1 MSQGV
6 IPQGISGDGSPF
18 RRQARCT
25 MVWSDKP
32 DMTQFWRT
40 LLLLTF
46 LLEVLRVF
54 GVPGE
59 VRTHAQGEE
68 FVRTRQLNRQET
80 DPTVDP
86 HRTFLMIG
94 ENATV
99 SDSFLLNYT
108 RDKGSTPQGINMVAP
123 DLMYDPASRKL
134 LFRSG
139 IMREVNDISE
149 LRLGRAPGAY
159 PNQIDFNSLLPPFAI
174 IGQVG
179 FESWQGGRRG
189 YGALKAAVQGAAAAD
204 PRLNM
209 LYLSTATGHS
219 GRSPDGSS
227 EYKPDKPVPHV
238 ALYPEGTLDIGY
250 GTDPSQRPRFTTKIR
265 GHVIVDGD
273 IYAQRCIELPPA
285 TIHAE
290 INR

>member
-1 MSQGV
+1 
-6 IPQGISGDGSPF
+6 
-18 RRQARCT
+18 
-25 MVWSDKP
+25 MVCSDKP

-68 FVRTRQLNRQET
+68 FVRTRRLNRQET

-139 IMREVNDISE
+139 IMREVDDISE
-149 LRLGRAPGAY
+149 LRLGRAPG
-159 PNQIDFNSLLPPFAI
+159 PD
-174 IGQVG
+174 
-179 FESWQGGRRG
+179 RR
-189 YGALKAAVQGAAAAD
+189 AW
-204 PRLNM
+204 
-209 LYLSTATGHS
+209 
-219 GRSPDGSS
+219 
-227 EYKPDKPVPHV
+227 
-238 ALYPEGTLDIGY
+238 
-250 GTDPSQRPRFTTKIR
+250 
-265 GHVIVDGD
+265 
-273 IYAQRCIELPPA
+273 
-285 TIHAE
+285 
-290 INR
+290 

>member
-1 MSQGV
+1 MT
-6 IPQGISGDGSPF
+6 PF
-18 RRQARCT
+18 WKA
-25 MVWSDKP
+25 MIVA
-32 DMTQFWRT
+32 
-40 LLLLTF
+40 TF
-46 LLEVLRVF
+46 LLEVAHVF

-59 VRTHAQGEE
+59 IRTYAQSDE
-68 FVRTRQLNRQET
+68 FVRTRQLSRQET

-86 HRTFLMIG
+86 HRTFFMMG

-99 SDSFLLNYT
+99 SSTFLQNYT
-108 RDKGSTPQGINMVAP
+108 RDKGSTQFGINTVAP
-123 DLMYDPASRKL
+123 DFMYDPASRKL

-139 IMREVNDISE
+139 VIREVNDISE
-149 LRLGRAPGAY
+149 LRLGRAPGEY
-159 PNQIDFNSLLPPFAI
+159 PNGIDFNTLLTPFTI
-174 IGQVG
+174 VGQVG

-189 YGALKAAVQGAAAAD
+189 YGAIKAAVQGAAAAD

-209 LYLSTATGHS
+209 LYLSTATGQA

-250 GTDPSQRPRFTTKIR
+250 GTDPAQRPRFTTKIR
-265 GHVIVDGD
+265 GHVIVEGD
-273 IYAQRCIELPPA
+273 IYAQRCIELPA
-285 TIHAE
+285 STLRAE

>member
-1 MSQGV
+1 MT
-6 IPQGISGDGSPF
+6 PF
-18 RRQARCT
+18 
-25 MVWSDKP
+25 WK
-32 DMTQFWRT
+32 T
-40 LLLLTF
+40 LILLTVTMEIVR
-46 LLEVLRVF
+46 LF
-54 GVPGE
+54 GLPGE
-59 VRTHAQGEE
+59 VEIYAQNRE
-68 FVRTRQLNRQET
+68 VIRTRVLGAQET

-86 HRTFLMIG
+86 YRTFLLIG

-99 SDSFLLNYT
+99 SDAFLNSYT
-108 RDKGSTPQGINMVAP
+108 RGASSTRNGLNMVAP
-123 DLMYDPASRKL
+123 EFLYDPASRKL

-139 IMREVNDISE
+139 VVREVDDISE
-149 LRLGRAPGAY
+149 VRLGRAPGQY
-159 PNQIDFNSLLPPFAI
+159 PNAIDFNALLPPFTI

-179 FESWQGGRRG
+179 FESWQGPKG
-189 YGALKAAVQGAAAAD
+189 YGALKAAVQGAIAAD

-209 LYLSTATGHS
+209 LYFSTATGKP

-227 EYKPDKPVPHV
+227 EYKADKAVPHV

-273 IYAQRCIELPPA
+273 IYAHRCIELSPS
-285 TIHAE
+285 TIHQE

>member
-1 MSQGV
+1 MT
-6 IPQGISGDGSPF
+6 PF
-18 RRQARCT
+18 
-25 MVWSDKP
+25 WKS
-32 DMTQFWRT
+32 
-40 LLLLTF
+40 LILLTVTMEIVR
-46 LLEVLRVF
+46 LF
-54 GVPGE
+54 GLPGE
-59 VRTHAQGEE
+59 VEIYAQNRE
-68 FVRTRQLNRQET
+68 VIRTRFLGPQET

-86 HRTFLMIG
+86 YRTFLLIG

-99 SDSFLLNYT
+99 SDAFLNSYT
-108 RDKGSTPQGINMVAP
+108 RGASSTRNGLNMVAP
-123 DLMYDPASRKL
+123 EFLYDPASRKL

-139 IMREVNDISE
+139 VVREVDDISE
-149 LRLGRAPGAY
+149 LRLGRAPGQY
-159 PNQIDFNSLLPPFAI
+159 PNGIDFNALLPPFTI

-179 FESWQGGRRG
+179 FESWQGPKG
-189 YGALKAAVQGAAAAD
+189 YGALKASVQGAIAAD

-209 LYLSTATGHS
+209 LYFSTATGKP

-227 EYKPDKPVPHV
+227 EYKADKAVPHV

-273 IYAQRCIELPPA
+273 VYAHRCIELSPS
-285 TIHAE
+285 TIHQE

>member
-6 IPQGISGDGSPF
+6 IPQGF
-18 RRQARCT
+18 QATARRAEGKRVARMLC
-25 MVWSDKP
+25 SDKP

-86 HRTFLMIG
+86 HRTFLMVG

-189 YGALKAAVQGAAAAD
+189 YGAMKAAVQGAAAAD

-209 LYLSTATGHS
+209 LYLSTATGQS

-285 TIHAE
+285 TIRAE